1 MISFWN
7 GNKSA
12 ARQQYE
18 YQLFEC
24 LLAGTEANESIY
36 NDITDYMTAESE
48 GAVLDNG
55 AEALVTV
62 AGNGKFAGKPFIE
75 LKLPLCRG
83 LLGWRLLVTAR
94 ERVEDFRGLSLEQL
108 KHKKVGV
115 PATWV
120 DAELFRSNG
129 FNVLEQGTLDDMLG
143 WLAEGAVDFITLG
156 ANEAHDILACNEQ
169 HGGSLVVEPS
179 LALYYPFPLVFY
191 VNQHQS
197 DLARTLA
204 QEWHNKSSQVSKL
217 FQAHYGDVLK
227 QAKLPNRQV
236 LRLNN
241 PMLPNGYEMLLD
253 PDCAIF
259 DC

>member
-18 YQLFEC
+18 HQLFEC
-24 LLAGTEANESIY
+24 LLAGTEASEPIF
-36 NDITDYMTAESE
+36 NDTTDCMTAKSE
-48 GAVLDNG
+48 GEVFDKG
-55 AEALVTV
+55 ADALITV
-62 AGNGKFAGKPFIE
+62 AGNGKFSGKPFIE

-94 ERVEDFRGLSLEQL
+94 ERVDQFKGLSLDQL
-108 KHKKVGV
+108 KLKKVGV

-156 ANEAHDILACNEQ
+156 VNEAHDILASNEQ
-169 HGGSLVVEPS
+169 HSDLLVVEPS
-179 LALYYPFPLVFY
+179 LVLYYPFPLVFY
-191 VNQHQS
+191 IHPTKAE
-197 DLARTLA
+197 LARILVR
-204 QEWHNKSSQVSKL
+204 EWCNKSGHVSKL
-217 FQAHYGDVLK
+217 FQAHYGDRLK
-227 QAKLPNRQV
+227 QAELPKRHILKLE
-236 LRLNN
+236 N
-241 PMLPNGYEMLLD
+241 PMLPKGYEMLLE
-253 PDCAIF
+253 PDYSLF
-259 DC
+259 DR